1 MTKKDKIF
9 IAAFAAICAIGLLL
23 YPFQKKRI
31 SSLIKNDLRNTYIY
45 LCPPSLD
52 YEKHWG
58 YYTAIAKTTA
68 PNPMTDSIIVEL
80 ANKVVLLEK
89 EVYQEENKLSDYLS
103 NRYPVNYV
111 PMEKR
116 KPVADE
122 WQIRINQ
129 QKSSIDSVRNL
140 ITNRYKNDFH
150 PSDDLVVVHYFS
162 YNTMKPP
169 YRIIYWMD
177 SDAKSIKKKMQVN
190 EFMNP
195 ISVVSRST
203 GVCFEYDIVFDQ
215 YSDRLRNWN

>member
-52 YEKHWG
+52 YEKNWG
-58 YYTAIAKTTA
+58 YYTAIVKTDTL
-68 PNPMTDSIIVEL
+68 NPMTDSIIVEL
-80 ANKVVLLEK
+80 ANEVVLLERD
-89 EVYQEENKLSDYLS
+89 VYQEECKLSSYLS

-140 ITNRYKNDFH
+140 ITNRYKYDFH

-203 GVCFEYDIVFDQ
+203 GVSFEYDIVFDQ